1 MQELVNLINT
11 VGFPV
16 GVCLL
21 CFYFIYQTN
30 KQTREDSQRRED
42 LLFTRIGEI
51 SKTLA
56 DVAKTLSLIN
66 ERIEALEEKV
76 NEQK

>member
-1 MQELVNLINT
+1 MNDIVNLINT

-76 NEQK
+76 NE

>member
-1 MQELVNLINT
+1 MQEIVNLINT

-30 KQTREDSQRRED
+30 KQSREDSQRRED

-76 NEQK
+76 NE

>member
-1 MQELVNLINT
+1 MQEIVNLINT

-76 NEQK
+76 NE